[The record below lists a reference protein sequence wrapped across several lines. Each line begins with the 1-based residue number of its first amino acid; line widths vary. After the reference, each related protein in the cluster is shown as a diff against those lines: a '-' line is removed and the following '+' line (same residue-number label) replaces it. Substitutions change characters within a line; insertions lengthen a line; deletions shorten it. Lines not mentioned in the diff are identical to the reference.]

1 MTAQKRSVRHGVEDR
16 WHRPPRR
23 GEQVNWPADH
33 ADGPVWCTDPRHVK
47 TPGTMVCTA
56 RHGQGKQWLAR
67 WVDHNGKEAT
77 RAFDRKVEAKRHSD
91 NERTKI
97 DTGTYADPR
106 KGATLFST
114 VAEQW
119 FSAKATG
126 VKPKTA
132 ASYRSVLDMV
142 VLPKWRDYKLRD
154 IDHAAVQSWVA
165 WLATSPD
172 ARNRPKRDGEGKVI
186 EAGLSAARV
195 HHAYQ
200 VVDQVLRFA
209 MRSKLIA
216 FNPANDVELP
226 RKTATEKIALTH
238 EQVRQLADA
247 SGELATMV
255 YVLGYAGLR
264 YGECAALRVGDVDT
278 TRRRLRVSRSITYVT
293 GSGNVEG
300 TTKTHATRMVPVPQ
314 FVADMLAEAIRGRA
328 PGERLFPCDGY
339 DAMPLDYFRWRFNK
353 AAAKVGLSGI
363 SPHVLRHTAGS
374 LALASGEVSV
384 TTVQKLL
391 GHQSATTTMN
401 VYTHMLPDD
410 FDNLAA
416 AMDKAVQ
423 ALANG

>member
-1 MTAQKRSVRHGVEDR
+1 MKRGQRAGVEDR
-16 WHRPPRR
+16 WHREPKR
-23 GEQVNWPADH
+23 GEEPPWPADS
-33 ADGPVWCTDPRHVK
+33 AEPGCWCVDPKHGQPATLV
-47 TPGTMVCTA
+47 TTA
-56 RHGQGKQWLAR
+56 RHGKGRRWLAR
-67 WVDHNGKEAT
+67 WVPENGRET
-77 RAFDRKVEAKRHSD
+77 SESFHRKADAQNHIAEV
-91 NERTKI
+91 TGKI
-97 DTGTYADPR
+97 QAGTYADPR
-106 KGATLFST
+106 KGAVLFSA

-119 FSAKATG
+119 FAAKATG
-126 VKPKTA
+126 VKAKTV

-142 VLPKWRDYKLRD
+142 ALPKWGDYKLRD
-154 IDHAAVQSWVA
+154 IDHAGIQSWVT
-165 WLATSPD
+165 WLATSSD
-172 ARNRPKRDGEGKVI
+172 ARNRPKRDSEGKVI
-186 EAGLSAARV
+186 ETGLSPARV

-264 YGECAALRVGDVDT
+264 YGECAALRVADVDT
-278 TRRRLRVSRSITYVT
+278 ARRRLRVSRSITYVT

-300 TTKTHATRMVPVPQ
+300 TTKTHAARMVPVPQ
-314 FVADMLAEAIRGRA
+314 FVADMLTEAIEGRA

-339 DAMPLDYFRWRFNK
+339 DAMPLDYFRWRFDK

-374 LALASGEVSV
+374 LALATGEVSV
-384 TTVQKLL
+384 TSVQKLL
-391 GHQSATTTMN
+391 GHQSATTTMG
-401 VYTHMLPDD
+401 VYAHMLPDD
-410 FDNLAA
+410 FDQLAA
-416 AMDKAVQ
+416 AMDRAARHAAK
-423 ALANG
+423 